1 MFSAPAPATPSCSCG
16 GGCPRCQ
23 AKSKSGVS
31 KPGDAMERHADSTA
45 DRVMSGG
52 AALMSTPTMAESAG
66 TPDSSLSMRLS
77 GHGAPLDRATRSFF
91 ESRFQTD
98 LSNVR
103 IHTDASAASL
113 AHSYEA
119 RAFTYGRDIV
129 FNSHE
134 YAPHSHAGK
143 RLLAHELTHVLQQRQ
158 MPSVARQVMRTPYA
172 GCDKAT
178 TGVDDADVR
187 IDDAR
192 KQAKRMLA
200 RAQSGFPRLS
210 SKALNALHRH
220 FHCPSNDEM
229 RVVIKTLDLIDQA
242 LPTVPISCIGGKN
255 PDCKATATTR
265 GKVTAKGIELCPAA
279 FRDDARQYKL
289 AASLIQG
296 AALQAGFS
304 DACPISDASCYD
316 DFTIDSGTMMGN
328 AYSYTWFVIE
338 RAGYSVPQ
346 PPTIP
351 CSPTYTGD
359 NVVVPPSAATD
370 ATTIR
375 ALSGFEQHPAGSIVQ
390 QVFSD
395 RSGNRFI
402 YSDTVAGAKAYT
414 SDGRKRVYIP

>member
-1 MFSAPAPATPSCSCG
+1 
-16 GGCPRCQ
+16 
-23 AKSKSGVS
+23 
-31 KPGDAMERHADSTA
+31 MERHADSTA
-45 DRVMSGG
+45 DRVLSGG
-52 AALMSTPTMAESAG
+52 SAGSMSTSSMGESGG

-77 GHGAPLDRATRSFF
+77 GHGAPLDRSTRSFF

-98 LSNVR
+98 LSGVR
-103 IHTDASAASL
+103 IHTSASAASL

-129 FNSHE
+129 FNTDEFS
-134 YAPHSHAGK
+134 PHTQAGK

-178 TGVDDADVR
+178 TGVDDADAR

-200 RAQSGFPRLS
+200 KASTGFPRLS
-210 SKALNALHRH
+210 GRTLNALHRH

-229 RVVIKTLDLIDQA
+229 GVIIKTLDIIEKA
-242 LPTVPISCIGGKN
+242 LPTVPISCIGGKSA
-255 PDCKATATTR
+255 DCNASATTR
-265 GKVTAKGIELCPAA
+265 GKATAAGIDLCPAA

-289 AASLIQG
+289 AASLIHG
-296 AALQAGFS
+296 AALRAGFDNTCS
-304 DACPISDASCYD
+304 IGDACYD

-328 AYSYTWFVIE
+328 AYSYTWFVVD

-351 CSPTYTGD
+351 CSPTDTGD

-375 ALSGFEQHPAGSIVQ
+375 PLSGFEDHPAGSTIQ

-402 YSDTVAGAKAYT
+402 YSDTVAGGRAYT